1 MIADW
6 LRNWLEHR
14 LPLSDS
20 LTLTQSN
27 IYILPTKGGFAFA
40 LTLLLM
46 LVASINYQLNLGYL
60 LTFLLAGSALV
71 SMHVTHATLR
81 GLTLRVKAP
90 QAVFLGDSAELE
102 IVLTNPGTARH
113 GIGLAV
119 RRVRPFSF
127 AWCDVPAQGSA
138 SARVSFVPAQR
149 GLSPVPT
156 LMAETRF
163 PLGLFRAWA
172 IWRPAAQALAYPRPE
187 SPPAP
192 LPAMQA
198 LPGASPAA
206 KATDGGEFDGV
217 RSYRRGDSMRRVVWK
232 KAARTGELV
241 SRDTAASTNQELWLD
256 FESAALPDKEARL
269 SRLAAWTLAADRL
282 GLPFGLRIPG
292 FELAPGQGEAQ
303 RRATLEALAL
313 AP

>member
-1 MIADW
+1 MIADR
-6 LRNWLEHR
+6 LRNWFENR
-14 LPLSDS
+14 LPLSDN
-20 LTLTQSN
+20 LTLKQSN
-27 IYILPTKGGFAFA
+27 IYIVPTKAGFAFA

-90 QAVFLGDSAELE
+90 QPVFLGDSAELE
-102 IVLTNPGTARH
+102 IVLTNPGAARH

-119 RRVRPFSF
+119 RHARPFSF

-138 SARVSFVPAQR
+138 SARVSFLPPRR
-149 GLSPVPT
+149 GMSRVPT

-163 PLGLFRAWA
+163 PLGLFRAWT

-187 SPPAP
+187 EPPAP
-192 LPAMQA
+192 LPATQA
-198 LPGASPAA
+198 LPGASPATT
-206 KATDGGEFDGV
+206 ATDGGEFDGV
-217 RSYRRGDSMRRVVWK
+217 RSYRRGDAMRRVVWK
-232 KAARTGELV
+232 KAAKTGELV
-241 SRDTAASTNQELWLD
+241 SRDTTASANQELWLD
-256 FESAALPDKEARL
+256 FESAALTDKEARL
-269 SRLAAWTLAADRL
+269 SRLAAWTLAAERL
-282 GLPFGLRIPG
+282 GLSFGLRIPG
-292 FELAPGQGEAQ
+292 VELAPGQGEAQ

-313 AP
+313 C

>member
-1 MIADW
+1 MIADR
-6 LRNWLEHR
+6 LSNWFENR

-27 IYILPTKGGFAFA
+27 IYIVPTKAGFAFA

-90 QAVFLGDSAELE
+90 QPVFLGDSAEVE

-119 RRVRPFSF
+119 RHARPLSF
-127 AWCDVPAQGSA
+127 AWCDVPAQGNA
-138 SARVSFVPAQR
+138 SACVSFLPPRR
-149 GLSPVPT
+149 GLSAVPT

-163 PLGLFRAWA
+163 PLGLFRAWTV
-172 IWRPAAQALAYPRPE
+172 WRPAAQALVYPRPE
-187 SPPAP
+187 EPPAP
-192 LPAMQA
+192 LPAARA
-198 LPGASPAA
+198 LPGTSTAGKAA
-206 KATDGGEFDGV
+206 DGGEFEGV
-217 RSYRRGDSMRRVVWK
+217 RSYRRGDAMRRVVWK
-232 KAARTGELV
+232 KAAKTGELV
-241 SRDTAASTNQELWLD
+241 SRDTTASANQELWLD
-256 FESAALPDKEARL
+256 FESAALADKEARL

-292 FELAPGQGEAQ
+292 VELAPGQGESQ
-303 RRATLEALAL
+303 RRVTLEALAL
-313 AP
+313 Y